1 MRRVS
6 HEMGGLAERLGRL
19 AEQLEQEG
27 QLTQEVWRDQ
37 RGEAFL
43 RERIFPFQTH
53 ITQLMASISETSEL
67 FEELV
72 KRLSDPD
79 ASK

>member
-43 RERIFPFQTH
+43 RERIFPFKTH
-53 ITQLMASISETSEL
+53 ITQLVASISETSEL